1 MRLKHKIYYVAI
13 GVILLAVFQVGF
25 QLRPQLAF
33 AASHGHDETEGEK
46 FKLVKIG
53 SLKAT
58 TTTTVLPTEG
68 SLPKFEVSTQGS
80 GTLAGVNVTTM
91 ATYWAEMRPDGT
103 LYGECP
109 AGGIMTQDGVATFR
123 ATGTGSF
130 TADGGAIFRGAVYL
144 QAAAP
149 SLSSLNGTCGM
160 YEWDVDAEGNATW
173 NIWEWK

>member
-1 MRLKHKIYYVAI
+1 MVRKFNNKRLYGDQDMLGEQI
-13 GVILLAVFQVGF
+13 GALT
-25 QLRPQLAF
+25 
-33 AASHGHDETEGEK
+33 AS
-46 FKLVKIG
+46 
-53 SLKAT
+53 T
-58 TTTTVLPTEG
+58 TNKPLSADG
-68 SLPKFEVSTQGS
+68 ALPKFEVTATGG
-80 GTLAGVNVTTM
+80 GTLAGAEVQTL
-91 ATYWAEMRPDGT
+91 ATYAAQMRADGT

-109 AGGIMTQDGVATFR
+109 AGVIMTGDGVATFR

-130 TADGGAIFRGAVYL
+130 TADGGAIFRGAVYF

>member
-1 MRLKHKIYYVAI
+1 ML
-13 GVILLAVFQVGF
+13 
-25 QLRPQLAF
+25 
-33 AASHGHDETEGEK
+33 GEQ
-46 FKLVKIG
+46 IG
-53 SLKAT
+53 SLTAT
-58 TTTTVLPTEG
+58 TTNKPLSADG
-68 SLPKFEVSTQGS
+68 ALPKFETTAPGS
-80 GTLAGVNVTTM
+80 GTLAGAEVQSM
-91 ATYWAEMRPDGT
+91 ATYSAEMRADGT

-109 AGGIMTQDGVATFR
+109 NQGIVMAQDGVATFR

-130 TADGGAIFRGAVYL
+130 TADGGAIFRGAVYF